1 MSASDNYYILLDCFL
16 DPPETDWNRLE
27 AHINAK
33 KDEWNKMRNNS
44 IGGKIYQ
51 RLSERVDEI
60 KTALSESTTRRIQA
74 EEARRI
80 KLSELDARV
89 SVCTADGSIAPE
101 QVQRLLKKYTPFF
114 TEATIR
120 NRIKVP
126 EKAVKVVLPP
136 PTKPVEDPLVAKFA
150 SKMAPTSECLQVLGV
165 ETVYEALG
173 RARTTVLS
181 ELKRASEELGDR
193 GQKASKKTAETN
205 AQKEL
210 GGLAKEFFQDELS
223 KRSFETAWAQF
234 RYRQKLEE
242 DFGYR
247 IIERKEGKKAEKFV
261 SEKNYDVSLDEAR
274 QAGMRQD
281 EAEWFVYNFYVN
293 KRGCADPR
301 TDRSG
306 SSELSKV
313 YCPNCFAANESSANS
328 CAACGYSLRIKCPK
342 CNKMNRLADHCSDC
356 GFSFVDMENAK
367 LQMQE
372 SKTAYASGR
381 LDDAIAAYQLAF
393 FFWPETSGLEA
404 LGTALR
410 DAHAEREY
418 RLFEADVDAG
428 RLDDAKRRRANF
440 SFDKEISPKGRDYQ
454 KLADDVFETIETTAR
469 GVSALENLCQKNR
482 FFSAKKKHAE
492 ISAAGLAS
500 EELDRLLERIEAGI
514 ARVQAELKTIVADAD
529 CEKKLTELIER
540 YPDFE
545 EARSVLETQDT
556 APSPGVDAFDRPNG
570 IEVRWSAS
578 PSLGEI
584 SYRVMRSELLFLNS
598 GGSKI
603 ASPIVLCDDTEDLI
617 FLDRDADEFKPYVY
631 SVVAFRSSTRES
643 SETRSAPVIRV
654 GEIHDLQ
661 IAPDSK
667 KLTVSWRVSEN
678 VSRIEVT
685 RKDLSAPDR
694 DSVRVADV
702 SRAGFVDSGLVDD
715 VEYQY
720 GATLYYKGVSGK
732 EESTGVLYF
741 SATPA
746 EWPQLLD
753 DWQGV
758 YSRGRIELRCAP
770 PPKGE
775 VYFFESTRPFVMKY
789 GDFFAGTLAELSR
802 RLGVR
807 LALKPK
813 KEGGWLRASF
823 ETTKDVATWRNV
835 LPVVVV
841 GKNIA
846 IGRERRIDFV
856 ESVGNLAAQLVDDDL
871 FITWDWSSGVDKCLV
886 LYSSKKRPTG
896 IEDRTCNSVLLTKQ
910 EYDRECAWVR
920 KGYGDRPLYV
930 MVVQVYENET
940 RLSYSQPELLYAK
953 KVYISYRFF
962 KRETLFGIDS
972 DSRKGMLLRK
982 LRLWN
987 LFKLFVMPKTTRVA
1001 QVTPLGNGT
1010 QTPKII
1016 VVKQFDRKP
1025 YRRDDGDTVATIP
1038 AADAGAFEISMDDL
1052 FTPGGREYFRLFCAN
1067 LADSK
1072 IYALLED
1079 R

>member
-33 KDEWNKMRNNS
+33 KDEWNKKRNNPD
-44 IGGKIYQ
+44 GTIYQ

-74 EEARRI
+74 EEARGI

-89 SVCTADGSIAPE
+89 RVCTADGSIAPE
-101 QVQRLLKKYTPFF
+101 QVQLLLKRYTPFF

-120 NRIKVP
+120 SRIKVP

-150 SKMAPTSECLQVLGV
+150 SKMKQTSTCLQVLGV

-173 RARTTVLS
+173 RVRTTVLS

-234 RYRQKLEE
+234 RYSQKLEE

-247 IIERKEGKKAEKFV
+247 IIERKEGNKTERFV
-261 SEKNYDVSLDEAR
+261 SEKNYDVSLDEAL
-274 QAGMRQD
+274 QSGMRQD

-293 KRGCADPR
+293 KRKCADPR

-306 SSELSKV
+306 SGEFDKV

-328 CAACGYSLRIKCPK
+328 CAACGYSLKTQCPRCRK
-342 CNKMNRLADHCSDC
+342 TSALADHCPSC

-367 LQMQE
+367 LQAQE

-381 LDDAIAAYQLAF
+381 LDDAIAAYQRAF
-393 FFWPETSGLEA
+393 FFWSETPGLEA

-482 FFSAKKKHAE
+482 FFLAKKKYAE

-500 EELDRLLERIEAGI
+500 EELDRLLERIDAGI
-514 ARVQAELKTIVADAD
+514 ARAQAELKSVAASDER
-529 CEKKLTELIER
+529 EKKLTELIER
-540 YPDFE
+540 FPDFE
-545 EARSVLETQDT
+545 EARSILKTQDT
-556 APSPGVDAFDRPNG
+556 APSPGVDAFDRQNG

-694 DSVRVADV
+694 ESVRVADV

-732 EESTGVLYF
+732 EEATGVLYF

-746 EWPQLLD
+746 ELPKPLD
-753 DWQGV
+753 NWQGS
-758 YSRGRIELRCAP
+758 YAHRKIELRWAP

-775 VYFFESTRPFVMKY
+775 VHFFESTKPFVVKR
-789 GDFFAGTLAELSR
+789 GDFFGGTLADLAK
-802 RLGVR
+802 RLGEP
-807 LALKPK
+807 LTLKPTS
-813 KEGGWLRASF
+813 EGGWLHASF
-823 ETTKDVATWRNV
+823 ATSKDAATWRNV

-841 GKNIA
+841 GRNVV

-856 ESVGNLAAQLVDDDL
+856 ETVGNLAAQLVDDDL
-871 FITWDWSSGVDKCLV
+871 FITWDWSSSVDKCLV

-896 IEDRTCNSVLLTKQ
+896 IEDRTCNRVLLTKQ

-920 KGYGDRPLYV
+920 KGYGERPLYV
-930 MVVQVYENET
+930 MVVQVYENDGKK
-940 RLSYSQPELLYAK
+940 SFSKPVLLFTEKIY
-953 KVYISYRFF
+953 VSYRFY
-962 KRETLFGIDS
+962 KRESLFGIDS
-972 DSRKGMLLRK
+972 DSSKGALLRK

-987 LFKLFVMPKTTRVA
+987 LFKLFVTPKTTRVA